1 MLLYASF
8 NKLGFYHLARFT
20 SLCYGEEKKIILV
33 KALQEWYKK
42 QGSVSLGLERWTKT
56 KRLVMVGREYLGAL
70 LSKLA
75 WT

>member
-20 SLCYGEEKKIILV
+20 SLCYGEEKKIIPV

-42 QGSVSLGLERWTKT
+42 QGELKKVSALYFYLWECSFLRNNC
-56 KRLVMVGREYLGAL
+56 LSRE
-70 LSKLA
+70 KL
-75 WT
+75 